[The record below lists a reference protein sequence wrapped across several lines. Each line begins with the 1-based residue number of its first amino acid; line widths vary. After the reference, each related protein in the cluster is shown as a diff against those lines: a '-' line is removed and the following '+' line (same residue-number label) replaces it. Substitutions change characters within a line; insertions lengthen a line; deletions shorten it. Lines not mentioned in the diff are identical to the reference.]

1 MVTGGCEQPFEAA
14 GFHIPRSAG
23 SQPRPSGR
31 RQRGSV
37 ITSAPACPERPVF
50 VLGCP
55 RSGTTLLQL
64 MLHAHPRI
72 ALPPET
78 RFVLPA
84 YADRLR
90 FGDLRDAGNR
100 AGLADWIT
108 GREETRF
115 HELGLDAA
123 TVAARIAQGPP
134 TLGSALGITLRS
146 YAERHGKVRW
156 GDKRPA
162 YALHVEEILRLFPDA
177 QFVHLV
183 RDGRDCVASLLG
195 MPWWHRGFHEA
206 VATWAQVMD
215 VTRRRAERLGPD
227 SWHELRFEDLV
238 ADPEPRLRALCAYL
252 GEEYAPAMTEPYRQA
267 DAAVPERKTWHRR
280 TRGALD
286 TSRAGSWRQRLTPDQ
301 IRLCDA
307 VLGDKLRS
315 RGYPLSGAVR
325 PDPAELLRYREVAAL
340 RRAARAKRRVLD
352 RLTRMR
358 EPGPVA
364 AATSPATSEF
374 GA

>member
-1 MVTGGCEQPFEAA
+1 MVT
-14 GFHIPRSAG
+14 SA
-23 SQPRPSGR
+23 SL
-31 RQRGSV
+31 
-37 ITSAPACPERPVF
+37 APPATRPVF

-84 YADRLR
+84 YEQRLG

-100 AGLADWIT
+100 AGLAQWIT
-108 GREETRF
+108 GRKETRF
-115 HELGLDAA
+115 HELGLDAKA
-123 TVAARIAQGPP
+123 VAERIAAGPP
-134 TLGSALGITLRS
+134 TLGSALGITLKA
-146 YAERHGKVRW
+146 YAERHGKARW

-162 YALHVEEILRLFPDA
+162 YALHVEQILRLFPDA

-215 VTRRRAERLGPD
+215 TTRGHARRLGPD

-238 ADPEPRLRALCAYL
+238 ADPEPQLRSLCGYL
-252 GEEYAPAMTEPYRQA
+252 GEEYDPRMAEPRRLASQ
-267 DAAVPERKTWHRR
+267 AVPARKTWHSR
-280 TRGALD
+280 THGALD
-286 TSRAGSWRQRLTPDQ
+286 ATRAGSWQLRLTPDQ
-301 IRLCDA
+301 IRLCEA
-307 VLGDKLRS
+307 AFGDRLVRN
-315 RGYPLSGAVR
+315 GYEPSGAVR
-325 PDPAELLRYREVAAL
+325 PDPAELLRYRKVSAL
-340 RRAARAKRRVLD
+340 RRAAHTKRRLLD
-352 RLTRMR
+352 RLARMR
-358 EPGPVA
+358 EPGPVSA
-364 AATSPATSEF
+364 ARPVTTSELR
-374 GA
+374 A

>member
-1 MVTGGCEQPFEAA
+1 MATTAPTSV
-14 GFHIPRSAG
+14 
-23 SQPRPSGR
+23 RPL
-31 RQRGSV
+31 
-37 ITSAPACPERPVF
+37 F

-84 YADRLR
+84 YERRLS

-100 AGLADWIT
+100 ARLARWIT
-108 GREETRF
+108 GRKETRF
-115 HELGLDAA
+115 HELGLDAGR
-123 TVAARIAQGPP
+123 VAERIADGPP
-134 TLGSALGITLRS
+134 TLGSALGITLKS
-146 YAERHGKVRW
+146 YADSHGKVRW

-162 YALHVEEILRLFPDA
+162 YALHVEEILRLFPTA

-215 VTRRRAERLGPD
+215 VTRRYARALG
-227 SWHELRFEDLV
+227 SGTWHELRYEDLL
-238 ADPEPRLRALCAYL
+238 ADPEPRLRELCAYL
-252 GEEYAPAMTEPYRQA
+252 GEEYAAEMTEPYRLA
-267 DAAVPERKTWHRR
+267 PAAVPARKTWHRR
-280 TRGALD
+280 THGALD
-286 TSRAGSWRQRLTPDQ
+286 ASRAGSWQQRLTPDQ
-301 IRLCDA
+301 IRLCEA
-307 VLGDKLRS
+307 VLGDRLAGH
-315 RGYPLSGAVR
+315 GYELSGAVR
-325 PDPAELLRYREVAAL
+325 PDPAELLRYRRVSAL
-340 RRAARAKRRVLD
+340 RRAAHTKRRLAD
-352 RLTRMR
+352 RWTRVR

-364 AATSPATSEF
+364 AHPVVAAAA

>member
-1 MVTGGCEQPFEAA
+1 MA
-14 GFHIPRSAG
+14 
-23 SQPRPSGR
+23 
-31 RQRGSV
+31 
-37 ITSAPACPERPVF
+37 TSAPAPAPAPARPVF

-84 YADRLR
+84 YEDRLR
-90 FGDLRDAGNR
+90 FGDLRERGNR
-100 AGLADWIT
+100 ARLAAWIT
-108 GREETRF
+108 GRKETRF
-115 HELGLDAA
+115 DELGLDARRI
-123 TVAARIAQGPP
+123 AARIEHGPP
-134 TLGSALGITLRS
+134 TLGSALGIALKS
-146 YAERHGKVRW
+146 YAERHGKACW

-162 YALHVEEILRLFPDA
+162 YALHVEEIRRLFPTA
-177 QFVHLV
+177 RFVHLV

-195 MPWWHRGFHEA
+195 MPWWHRGFDEA

-215 VTRRRAERLGPD
+215 VTRRHARGLGPD
-227 SWHELRFEDLV
+227 SWHELRYEDLL

-252 GEEYAPAMTEPYRQA
+252 GEEYAPGMTEPRRVA
-267 DAAVPERKTWHRR
+267 GAAVPARKTWHRR

-286 TSRAGSWRQRLTPDQ
+286 VSRAGSWRQRLTPDQ
-301 IRLCDA
+301 IRLCET
-307 VLGDKLRS
+307 VLAGRLTAH
-315 RGYPLSGAVR
+315 GYELDGAVR
-325 PDPAELLRYREVAAL
+325 ADPADVLRYRRVSAL
-340 RRAARAKRRVLD
+340 RRAARTKRRALD
-352 RLTRMR
+352 RLTRLR

-364 AATSPATSEF
+364 ASPAAVTEP

>member
-1 MVTGGCEQPFEAA
+1 ME
-14 GFHIPRSAG
+14 
-23 SQPRPSGR
+23 
-31 RQRGSV
+31 
-37 ITSAPACPERPVF
+37 TSARPVF

-84 YADRLR
+84 YEGRLG

-100 AGLADWIT
+100 AALARWIT
-108 GREETRF
+108 GRKATRF
-115 HELGLDAA
+115 HELGLDAGG
-123 TVAARIAQGPP
+123 VAERIADGPP
-134 TLGSALGITLRS
+134 TLGSALAVPLKA
-146 YAERHGKVRW
+146 YAEQHGKARW

-162 YALHVEEILRLFPDA
+162 YALHVEEIHRLFPDA

-215 VTRRRAERLGPD
+215 VTRRYASRLGPD
-227 SWHELRFEDLV
+227 CWHELRYEDLL
-238 ADPEPRLRALCAYL
+238 AHPERQLRSLCTYL
-252 GEEYAPAMTEPYRQA
+252 GEEYAPGTTEPHRLA
-267 DAAVPERKTWHRR
+267 GLAVPARKTWHRR
-280 TRGALD
+280 THGTLD
-286 TSRAGSWRQRLTPDQ
+286 ASRAGSWRQRLTPDQ

-307 VLGDKLRS
+307 VLGERLES
-315 RGYPLSGAVR
+315 HGYALSGAVR
-325 PDPAELLRYREVAAL
+325 PDPAELLRYRKVSAL
-340 RRAARAKRRVLD
+340 RRAARAKRRALD
-352 RLTRMR
+352 RLARVR

-364 AATSPATSEF
+364 YVRPYI
-374 GA
+374 

>member
-1 MVTGGCEQPFEAA
+1 MV
-14 GFHIPRSAG
+14 
-23 SQPRPSGR
+23 
-31 RQRGSV
+31 
-37 ITSAPACPERPVF
+37 TSAPASPVRPVF

-84 YADRLR
+84 YEDRLR

-100 AGLADWIT
+100 AGLAAWIT
-108 GREETRF
+108 GRKETRF
-115 HELGLDAA
+115 HELGLDAD
-123 TVAARIAQGPP
+123 TVARRIEVGPP

-146 YAERHGKVRW
+146 YAEHHGKVRW

-215 VTRRRAERLGPD
+215 VTRRYAGRLGPD

-238 ADPEPRLRALCAYL
+238 TDPEPRLRELCAYL
-252 GEEYAPAMTEPYRQA
+252 GEEYAPEMAEPSRQA
-267 DAAVPERKTWHRR
+267 KGAVPARKTWHRR
-280 TRGALD
+280 THGALD
-286 TSRAGSWRQRLTPDQ
+286 TSRAGSWQRRLTPDQ
-301 IRLCDA
+301 IRLCDV
-307 VLGDKLRS
+307 VLGERLVGN
-315 RGYPLSGAVR
+315 GYALSGAVK
-325 PDPAELLRYREVAAL
+325 PDPAEVLRYRKVAAL
-340 RRAARAKRRVLD
+340 RRAAHAKRRALD
-352 RLTRMR
+352 RLARVR

-364 AATSPATSEF
+364 AARSLTTSEF
-374 GA
+374 RA

>member
-1 MVTGGCEQPFEAA
+1 MSTFA
-14 GFHIPRSAG
+14 
-23 SQPRPSGR
+23 
-31 RQRGSV
+31 
-37 ITSAPACPERPVF
+37 APAPSERPVF

-84 YADRLR
+84 YAGRR
-90 FGDLRDAGNR
+90 GFGDLRDAANR
-100 AGLADWIT
+100 AGLARWIT
-108 GREETRF
+108 GREESRF
-115 HELGLDAA
+115 HELGLDADA
-123 TVAARIAQGPP
+123 VARRIEGAPP
-134 TLGSALGITLRS
+134 TLGSALGVPLRA

-162 YALHVEEILRLFPDA
+162 YALHVEEVLRLFPDA

-215 VTRRRAERLGPD
+215 VTRRYAARLGPD

-238 ADPEPRLRALCAYL
+238 ADPEPPLRSLCGYL
-252 GEEYAPAMTEPYRQA
+252 GEEYAPEMTEPRA
-267 DAAVPERKTWHRR
+267 VAREAVPARKTWHRR
-280 TRGALD
+280 THGALD
-286 TSRAGSWRQRLTPDQ
+286 ASRAGSWEHRLTPDQ
-301 IRLCDA
+301 IRLCEA
-307 VLGDKLRS
+307 VLGQRLVRN
-315 RGYPLSGAVR
+315 GYALSGAVR
-325 PDPAELLRYREVAAL
+325 PDPAELLRYHRVSAL
-340 RRAARAKRRVLD
+340 RRAAHAKRRTLD
-352 RLTRMR
+352 RLARVR
-358 EPGPVA
+358 EPGPVSA
-364 AATSPATSEF
+364 ARPFT
-374 GA
+374 GVRLGG